1 MEASAKKSFLLQ
13 SIKTGLFSLVFV
25 CIGVLVLALLAKFFD
40 IGDNVLP
47 IVNQVLKGVA
57 VILGVAMCVRED
69 NFVLKAVVGAVIY
82 WILSFVLFSVLGGG
96 FHWGQIALDFA
107 VSLVPAVIVAL
118 IKSKKA

>member
-25 CIGVLVLALLAKFFD
+25 CIGVLVLALLAKFFN

-57 VILGVAMCVRED
+57 VILGVAMCDR
-69 NFVLKAVVGAVIY
+69 
-82 WILSFVLFSVLGGG
+82 
-96 FHWGQIALDFA
+96 
-107 VSLVPAVIVAL
+107 
-118 IKSKKA
+118 